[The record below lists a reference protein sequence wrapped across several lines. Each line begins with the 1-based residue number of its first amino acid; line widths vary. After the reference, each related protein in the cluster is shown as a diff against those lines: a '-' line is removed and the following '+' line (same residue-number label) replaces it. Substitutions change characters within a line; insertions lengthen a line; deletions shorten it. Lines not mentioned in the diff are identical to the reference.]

1 LRKKVESRIAECPI
15 APGRKCQPA
24 GLDGRKPAA
33 HVFVP
38 ANRIVGRGSGQEL
51 FCNILQEVDHF
62 EAV

>member
-1 LRKKVESRIAECPI
+1 
-15 APGRKCQPA
+15 
-24 GLDGRKPAA
+24 
-33 HVFVP
+33 VP